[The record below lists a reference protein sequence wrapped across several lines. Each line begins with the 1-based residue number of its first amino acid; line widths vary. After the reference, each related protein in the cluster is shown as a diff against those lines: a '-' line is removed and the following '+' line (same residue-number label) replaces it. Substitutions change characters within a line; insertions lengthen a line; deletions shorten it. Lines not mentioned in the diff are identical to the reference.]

1 MRPNKNYASLQDIR
15 DEKKY
20 AKRQIDNSV
29 NKLKNDVTDYFVYHP
44 EHFFLFFSNKYMR
57 FVGYAISGYRSIAAF
72 REAFGFFSK
81 KRK

>member
-29 NKLKNDVTDYFVYHP
+29 NKLKNDVTDY
-44 EHFFLFFSNKYMR
+44 
-57 FVGYAISGYRSIAAF
+57 VGYAISGYRSIAAF